1 MEGFWEEFK
10 DGAATRGVSEP
21 TAKHVFEQVVAFS
34 EFGFPKSHAA
44 AVGLLAYQSAWLRHY
59 YPVEYYA
66 GLFNNQPMGFY
77 SLDALGRDAGRH
89 GIEIRLPDVNASD
102 VYCTVERGEALSVF
116 RCPLSVIPQPSPT
129 DNGQRITDNAPPA
142 VRIGLAFL
150 REWSEEPA
158 EQLVLERERN
168 GPFRSLGNLVRR
180 APPKLSRD
188 AIENLV
194 WVGGCD
200 GFGLTRRE
208 LLWQVGL
215 WLPPKHEQRDPARV
229 RHQLELPLN
238 HPYEQLAFGGLE
250 ADERLVAE
258 YEVLGFAAGGH
269 PFQLLRGGLP
279 PGLTSS
285 ANLRKLEH
293 NSHVEVAGLVVARQR
308 PHTAKG
314 FVFVLMED
322 EAGMINAIVR
332 PDIYDRDRV
341 AIRGEP
347 FLWISGRL
355 AKDDG
360 SMNVIAEEVRALRA
374 HRPPSP
380 ATWGMEGDGGR
391 WRGVNPYSL
400 LKNLRRWAPEP
411 KSWG

>member
-1 MEGFWEEFK
+1 M
-10 DGAATRGVSEP
+10 
-21 TAKHVFEQVVAFS
+21 
-34 EFGFPKSHAA
+34 
-44 AVGLLAYQSAWLRHY
+44 
-59 YPVEYYA
+59 
-66 GLFNNQPMGFY
+66 
-77 SLDALGRDAGRH
+77 
-89 GIEIRLPDVNASD
+89 SD
-102 VYCTVERGEALSVF
+102 VYCTVERADGRTGGGTSLSARQWSARHETPFVCGA
-116 RCPLSVIPQPSPT
+116 RETAAREETYPRPS
-129 DNGQRITDNAPPA
+129 A
-142 VRIGLAFL
+142 VRVGLAFL
-150 REWSEEPA
+150 REWSEETA
-158 EQLVLERERN
+158 EQVVLERERN
-168 GPFRSLGNLVRR
+168 GLFRSLGDLVRR

-188 AIENLV
+188 AIEHLV

-238 HPYEQLAFGGLE
+238 HPYEHLAFSGLE

-269 PFQLLRGGLP
+269 PFQLMRGSLP

-285 ANLRKLEH
+285 GDLGKLEH
-293 NSHVEVAGLVVARQR
+293 DSHVEVAGLVVARQR

-322 EAGMINAIVR
+322 EAGMVNAIVR
-332 PDIYDRDRV
+332 PEIYERDRV

-347 FLWISGRL
+347 FLWISGKL

-360 SMNVIAEEVRALRA
+360 SLNVIAEEVRALKVR
-374 HRPPSP
+374 SP
-380 ATWGMEGDGGR
+380 AALTTWGMEGDGGR
-391 WRGVNPYSL
+391 WKGMNPYSL
-400 LKNLRRWAPEP
+400 LKNLRRWAPDP

>member
-1 MEGFWEEFK
+1 
-10 DGAATRGVSEP
+10 
-21 TAKHVFEQVVAFS
+21 
-34 EFGFPKSHAA
+34 
-44 AVGLLAYQSAWLRHY
+44 
-59 YPVEYYA
+59 
-66 GLFNNQPMGFY
+66 
-77 SLDALGRDAGRH
+77 
-89 GIEIRLPDVNASD
+89 
-102 VYCTVERGEALSVF
+102 
-116 RCPLSVIPQPSPT
+116 
-129 DNGQRITDNAPPA
+129 
-142 VRIGLAFL
+142 
-150 REWSEEPA
+150 
-158 EQLVLERERN
+158 VLERERR
-168 GPFRSLGNLVRR
+168 GPFRSLGDLVRR

-215 WLPPKHEQRDPARV
+215 WLPPKHQERDPARV

-238 HPYEQLAFGGLE
+238 HPYEHLAFNGLE

-285 ANLRKLEH
+285 ADLVKLEH
-293 NSHVEVAGLVVARQR
+293 DAHVEVAGLVVARQR

-332 PDIYDRDRV
+332 PDIYERDRV

-347 FLWISGRL
+347 FLWISGTL

-360 SMNVIAEEVRALRA
+360 SLNVIAEEVRALRA
-374 HRPPSP
+374 RNPTTST
-380 ATWGMEGDGGR
+380 AWQTEGDGRR
-391 WRGVNPYSL
+391 WKAMNPYSL
-400 LKNLRRWAPEP
+400 LKNLRRWAPDP